1 MIKYQQLKM
10 HPGYRME
17 DVRKKIAQN
26 LHIPPNS
33 INDLEI
39 LRESIDARKKPQIFY
54 ILSVAF
60 SSENE
65 KALLKKHG
73 KKGEIALYEKKKI
86 KFPAINPAVLK
97 DRPLVIGAG
106 PAGLFCTYYLAK
118 AGLRPVL
125 LERGKCVEERISDVN
140 AFWETGSLNTESNV
154 QFGEGGAGAFSDGK
168 LNTLNKDPLGFQAE
182 ILKLFVEMGAAPGI
196 LYEQKPHLGTDQLI
210 SIVKNLR
217 EEIIRLGGEVKFGAK
232 VTDFLT
238 EDNET
243 EGITGNIAEKQYSC
257 KYKKKIKGVII
268 NHEET
273 LYGEHVVLAI
283 GHSARD
289 TFLTLEKSGFDME
302 PKAFAVG
309 YRVQHPQKDIDISQ
323 YGEEN
328 LEKLPPA
335 PYKLT
340 AKAKNDRNV
349 YSFCMCPGGYVVNSS
364 SEEKGLC
371 INGMSYSDRG
381 GENANSAIVVSVT
394 PEDFKD
400 KGPLGGMYFQKELE
414 RKAYEAG
421 KGAIP
426 LQRLEDFIKNRAS
439 KEEGM
444 IKPCMKGQFSFAN
457 LRGILPHELE
467 EAFLDGMEQFGRKI
481 PVFCHEDTLMAG
493 VEART
498 SSPVRILRNEYFQA
512 LSVKGF
518 YPCGEGAGYAG
529 GITSAATDGLR
540 VALALM
546 ENIKASLPE
555 AESSIEDLGG
565 NGSEFT

>member
-17 DVRKKIAQN
+17 DIREKIAQN
-26 LHIPPNS
+26 LHIPSNS

-60 SSENE
+60 SSEKE
-65 KALLKKHG
+65 KTLLKKYG
-73 KKGEIALYEKKKI
+73 KKGEIVFYEKKEI
-86 KFPAINPAVLK
+86 KLPSINPAALK
-97 DRPLVIGAG
+97 ERPVVIGAG

-168 LNTLNKDPLGFQAE
+168 LNTLNKDPFGYQAE

-196 LYEQKPHLGTDQLI
+196 LYEQKPHLGTDKLI

-232 VTDFLT
+232 ATDFLT
-238 EDNET
+238 EENE
-243 EGITGNIAEKQYSC
+243 
-257 KYKKKIKGVII
+257 IKGVII

-273 LYGEHVVLAI
+273 LYTEHIVLAI

-328 LEKLPPA
+328 LGKLPPA

-340 AKAKNDRNV
+340 AKAKNERSV

-364 SEEKGLC
+364 SEEKALC

-394 PEDFKD
+394 PEDFED
-400 KGPLGGMYFQKELE
+400 KGPLGGMYFQRELE

-426 LQRLEDFIKNRAS
+426 LQRLEDFIENRAS
-439 KEEGM
+439 KEEGL
-444 IKPCMKGQFSFAN
+444 INPCMKGQFSFTN

-467 EAFLDGMEQFGRKI
+467 EAFLDGMEQFSRKI
-481 PVFCHEDTLMAG
+481 PVFCHEDTLLAG

-498 SSPVRILRNEYFQA
+498 SSPVRILRDESLQA
-512 LSVKGF
+512 LSVKGL

-540 VALALM
+540 VALALI
-546 ENIKASLPE
+546 ENIKASLPK
-555 AESSIEDLGG
+555 AESPIEDLGG
-565 NGSEFT
+565 NSSEFT